1 MNLNNQNGTMS
12 RYLRYFWTLLSLS
25 FITGC
30 SLAELDNGLREGESS
45 TKVTIVGRI
54 TNFKDCDVTTR
65 GPKEGNESKIHKMTM
80 AIFPVNEEGNG
91 FRGNCVYYSPN
102 KTSSSFTIDRSNFG
116 PGRYAIYVFAN
127 IDMPEISDIT
137 GLELSTL
144 LAQSRTGI
152 NSVELPEENGF
163 PMIGSLGDTF
173 STEFDK
179 DDKVFILCPTV
190 NNELQDP
197 TVDGTP
203 MPLLQI
209 PMKALYAK
217 VNFKIEVAPNAI
229 IDGNNFP
236 QFTLESYQVNNV
248 PTQVS
253 YSVSKNN
260 YDLEESDKSLNTLP
274 LTGTLAGGNIAGGAS
289 RSIIEFTFYLP
300 ERLLAPVTSSDE
312 YTGYPFDKNLNLGLE
327 LDKNQ
332 NGYHDESQDTKLQR
346 YKPRLLDNP
355 DKTTMK
361 PATNVVISG
370 QYRDHQNHYWDV
382 SYTIYLGEDNYSDF
396 NILRNKEYNNIVSI
410 KGIETSSENILVDH
424 RVNIDYSQPAKI
436 TLLREVLLDSHFEVR
451 PLRVKLNN
459 IGDVDGI
466 NAVKVQ
472 VVDPNQNGTNVPNW
486 MRIERSF
493 GDGTPEGA
501 PQTTVN
507 GEDMSIYIDEDSTS
521 PSYGKRRFFTYNL
534 IDGVNATQVDAT
546 LKNSTEVI
554 LPLTEDGECCW
565 IYIDECTEVG
575 DGLRSG
581 AINVSYGAF
590 DGTTFTPANN
600 SKFPDV
606 KYLISQRKLFQV
618 KGGESGKFYNIEY
631 HEEYLHNYDSDESY
645 GQTKYEG
652 MPWGLDGVQL
662 SYDND
667 ALYFDATQGWIQ
679 TLINALKKYLVG
691 VNPQYD
697 FYIPSHDTNVSDQA
711 NKRDYRGYVFSY
723 EIIQD
728 VNGYNNRDT
737 DPNNNID
744 VLALNEE
751 PNSAIE
757 YCFNKNKRNAYGQV
771 VWETERGQYDQ
782 SQLNWYLPAID
793 EIEDIVV
800 SNYNAPD
807 GNDYPTYARFSDFQ
821 AKYYWSSQPSYI
833 RNHAVYRGFSDTF
846 RGKYY
851 YDDLGYARATSV
863 TYNMDAPEGEKYK
876 SAKSG
881 FTSDYHAVEIYVGI
895 WERTHTEGQFDG
907 VALGNLDRE
916 SGSRPR
922 NSMARVRCVRKS
934 EYTNT
939 NVN

>member
-12 RYLRYFWTLLSLS
+12 RYLRYFWALLSLS

-45 TKVTIVGRI
+45 TEVTIVGRI

-152 NSVELPEENGF
+152 NSVELPEKNGF

-289 RSIIEFTFYLP
+289 RSTIEFTFYLP

-312 YTGYPFDKNLNLGLE
+312 YTGYPFDKNLNLGPE

-346 YKPRLLDNP
+346 YKPRLLDIDPNNIDP
-355 DKTTMK
+355 DNMK

-493 GDGTPEGA
+493 GDGTPDGA

-507 GEDMSIYIDEDSTS
+507 GENKSIYIDEDPSS
-521 PSYGKRRFFTYNL
+521 SSYGKRRFFTYNL

-618 KGGESGKFYNIEY
+618 IGGDSQRIYNIEY

-645 GQTKYEG
+645 EQTEYEG

-662 SYDND
+662 SFDEV
-667 ALYFDATQGWIQ
+667 ALYFDAEYSWITSLLNIIQ
-679 TLINALKKYLVG
+679 EVVG
-691 VNPQYD
+691 LRPRYD
-697 FYIPSHDTNVSDQA
+697 FYIPKHDTNVS
-711 NKRDYRGYVFSY
+711 KRATKRAYSGYVFSK

-728 VNGYNNRDT
+728 INGFQNRDT
-737 DPNNNID
+737 DLQNDIKI
-744 VLALNEE
+744 LALNEQ
-751 PNSAIE
+751 PKSAIE
-757 YCFNKNKRNAYGQV
+757 YCYNKNKRSAQGEV
-771 VWETERGQYDQ
+771 VWQNADHSYNQT
-782 SQLNWYLPAID
+782 QLNWYLPAVD
-793 EIEDIVV
+793 EIEDIVM
-800 SNYNAPD
+800 SKYQGPD
-807 GNDYPTYARFSDFQ
+807 NQYYPTYALFPDFR
-821 AKYYWSSQPSYI
+821 AKYYWSSQPAYI
-833 RNHAVYRGFSDTF
+833 RNHALYWAGRDTY

-851 YDDLGYARATSV
+851 YDDVNHARSTRV
-863 TYNMDAPEGEKYK
+863 TYDIDSGY
-876 SAKSG
+876 SYDKSG
-881 FTSDYHAVEIYVGI
+881 VTSDYHAAYIYLVLHGVDKEGTYDGI
-895 WERTHTEGQFDG
+895 P
-907 VALGNLDRE
+907 LGNIDRE
-916 SGSRPR
+916 SGNRPR
-922 NSMARVRCVRKS
+922 NSKARVRCVRRS
-934 EYTNT
+934 DET
-939 NVN
+939 VIE